1 MDMILSQSQSAN
13 VLKEITL
20 FTVSPNGITKKS
32 QLGVESGRRESRIG
46 KKRDEEVELQKCK
59 MWKLIVNLE
68 NYSH

>member
-32 QLGVESGRRESRIG
+32 HLGIEAGRRESRIG
-46 KKRDEEVELQKCK
+46 KKRDEEVELQKFK